1 MEFYSFAVG
10 SEGSSDYKSLYN
22 HHFSGALFAY
32 SPFQEDAFTTI
43 ARYAN
48 KDHNLKYI
56 VAVRP
61 YTISAQYLCTIN
73 NTLDKIIPN
82 QLQINFVTGWPY
94 EEEKKFG
101 GILGDINDL
110 SSNVDRSNYL
120 IKYID
125 NLSQI
130 KTQKLDYYLSITNSF
145 IYDLANK
152 YNSKMIIPYSHF
164 INNKFNLLGRDIMI
178 SVTPILRQNP
188 AEINDLNII
197 KNEQDIEA
205 FSYKEFCKVIELLK
219 KNNINK
225 ILLRST
231 NTEEKNQIFDFV
243 KKYKEGY
250 FDGSL

>member
-10 SEGSSDYKSLYN
+10 SDDLVDYQSLYD

-48 KDHNLKYI
+48 KDYNLKYI

-94 EEEKKFG
+94 EEEKTFG
-101 GILGDINDL
+101 GILGDVNDS

-125 NLSQI
+125 NLNQI

-152 YNSKMIIPYSHF
+152 YNNKMIIPYSYF
-164 INNKFNLLGRDIMI
+164 INHKFNLLGKDIMI
-178 SVTPILRQNP
+178 SVAPILRQDP
-188 AEINDLNII
+188 EEINDLNIV
-197 KNEQDIEA
+197 KTEQDIEV

-219 KNNINK
+219 ENNINK
-225 ILLRST
+225 ILLRSS
-231 NTEEKNQIFDFV
+231 NTEEKNKIFDFV